1 MLTFCKGTAIN
12 EWAAQQ
18 GDLIHDWVEGNIA
31 QGLYPTRLDTNETIW
46 TDTEQAL
53 LNAFRE
59 YHKGETAH
67 QELKKLRQE
76 PGQVEDYINHFQ
88 SLLRHSGWT
97 TTDNGTIEA
106 FREGLVP
113 GLLTACHNRST
124 KPQTLEE
131 WYEAA
136 RVKEKSY
143 YALQADLK
151 QSQLQHK
158 GGGFSRLGE
167 MSRDAKSYQKKPRE
181 DIDPRPYISM
191 QVDAARMSNKEH
203 QKLLKERAC
212 FRCKKTGHFLKDC
225 LLKPKGTFKGKQ
237 RSSMKP
243 RPRVRTADTGREE
256 GDNEG
261 EPSPDEEIK
270 DLPPAYAKKD
280 LMAAIKKMKTE
291 DCEELLD
298 QCALDSDQDF

>member
-1 MLTFCKGTAIN
+1 MLTFCEGSAIN

-53 LNAFRE
+53 LDAFRE

-67 QELKKLRQE
+67 RELKKLRQE
-76 PGQVEDYINHFQ
+76 PGQVEDYINVFQ
-88 SLLRHSGWT
+88 SLLRRSGWT

-106 FREGLVP
+106 FREGLLP
-113 GLLTACHNRST
+113 GLLTACHNRSI

-136 RVKEKSY
+136 RIEEKSY

-151 QSQLQHK
+151 QSQARHK

-167 MSRDAKSYQKKPRE
+167 MSRDVRTQQRKPRE
-181 DIDPRPYISM
+181 DVDPRPYVSM
-191 QVDAARMSNKEH
+191 QVDAARMSDKEC
-203 QKLLKERAC
+203 QKLFKERAC
-212 FRCKKTGHFLKDC
+212 FRCKKTGHFSKDC
-225 LLKPKGTFKGKQ
+225 LLKLKGGFKGKQ
-237 RSSMKP
+237 RAPVRS
-243 RPRVRTADTGREE
+243 RPCVRAADTGEE
-256 GDNEG
+256 GDDKG
-261 EPSPDEEIK
+261 ERSPNKETK
-270 DLPPAYAKKD
+270 DLPPAYAKRD
-280 LMAAIKKMKTE
+280 LMAAIKKMKIE

-298 QCALDSDQDF
+298 QCALDLDQDF